1 LKEIRISG
9 RGSYFKIQVKSTAM
23 KKVNFHPS
31 FLQIIYF
38 LILLILFSLII
49 YTPTLIRGSASI
61 NENLI
66 LEEETIEGSL
76 VGVLMILGIL
86 ILGIYKHEIQRH
98 KEQIRK
104 IDEEKQR
111 VAGRLLASDQYI
123 GQVNV
128 QITEIESIFNSIDK
142 YPQTKADFNKV
153 FSFFGERILGIVYSK
168 WALIRIINRDT
179 QKTITEHFHIRPG
192 STSDYPHVSNKLII
206 EKEPLES
213 CISIISKPDNLEF
226 LVSCT
231 LPVDKINK
239 HQLGFIQAII
249 NEITMLFVI
258 YNFSNS
264 GKNGVTSEITPH
276 PPV

>member
-1 LKEIRISG
+1 
-9 RGSYFKIQVKSTAM
+9 M
-23 KKVNFHPS
+23 KKINFHPS
-31 FLQIIYF
+31 LLQILYF
-38 LILLILFSLII
+38 LILLILFSFII
-49 YTPTLIRGSASI
+49 FTPTLIKGSATI

-66 LEEETIEGSL
+66 FEEETIEGSL
-76 VGVLMILGIL
+76 VGVLMILGIM

-98 KEQIRK
+98 KDQIKR

-111 VAGRLLASDQYI
+111 VAGRLLVSDQYI

-128 QITEIESIFNSIDK
+128 QITEIESIFNFIDK

-153 FSFFGERILGIVYSK
+153 FSFFGERVLGIIYAK

-179 QKTITEHFHIRPG
+179 QKTVTEHFHLRPG
-192 STSDYPHVSNKLII
+192 STSDYPHVSNKMII
-206 EKEPLES
+206 EKQPLLTHTT
-213 CISIISKPDNLEF
+213 IISKPDNLEF

-231 LPVDKINK
+231 IPVDKINK
-239 HQLGFIQAII
+239 HQLGFIQAIV

-264 GKNGVTSEITPH
+264 PKNGVTTEVTSH
-276 PPV
+276 PPVSDKIRLH